1 MGRLQLAKQIMHKPG
16 QISYYYF
23 LLMLESIETI
33 LVAID
38 DQVCAAFVQ
47 LIEVRPSFLEVRAL
61 FWFFGVF

>member
-1 MGRLQLAKQIMHKPG
+1 MPA

-47 LIEVRPSFLEVRAL
+47 LSLPIFLGGALVLVHWSF
-61 FWFFGVF
+61 

>member
-1 MGRLQLAKQIMHKPG
+1 LIIVFFSQM
-16 QISYYYF
+16 SYYYF

-47 LIEVRPSFLEVRAL
+47 LIEVRPSFLEVRL
-61 FWFFGVF
+61 FWFIGVCKVN